1 MEENRFVISVLVDNR
16 FGVLTRIAGLFARRG
31 YNIDSL
37 TVSATQDPAVSR
49 MTIVV
54 KGDKYIEDQILKQ
67 LRKQMDVKF
76 AEKPDGEEMI
86 LRELALVKVQADA
99 AQRREVL
106 RLCKDFSAEVAD
118 VSEQAMVLQLTDE
131 SAVLDRFIA
140 EAGHF
145 GILELCRTGMTA
157 LERGERNLLD
167 HRTLSGEGGGL

>member
-1 MEENRFVISVLVDNR
+1 MEENRFVISALVDNR

-37 TVSATQDPAVSR
+37 TVSATQDPEVSR

-76 AEKPDGEEMI
+76 AEKPAGEEMI
-86 LRELALVKVQADA
+86 LRELALVKVRADGA
-99 AQRREVL
+99 TRREVL

-118 VSEQAMVLQLTDE
+118 VSEETMVLQLTDE
-131 SAVLDRFIA
+131 SAVLDRFIEQA
-140 EAGHF
+140 RRF
-145 GILELCRTGMTA
+145 GILELCRTGLTA

-167 HRTLSGEGGGL
+167 HRALPGEGGGR

>member
-1 MEENRFVISVLVDNR
+1 MQENRFVISALVDNR

-37 TVSATQDPAVSR
+37 TVSATQEPEISR

-54 KGDKYIEDQILKQ
+54 NGDKYIEEQILKQ
-67 LRKQMDVKF
+67 LRKQVDVKF

-86 LRELALVKVQADA
+86 LRELALLKVRADSS
-99 AQRREVL
+99 QRREVL

-118 VSEQAMVLQLTDE
+118 VSDRVMVLQLTDE
-131 SAVLDRFIA
+131 SAVLDRFIEQA
-140 EAGHF
+140 RRF

-157 LERGERNLLD
+157 LERGEKNLLD
-167 HRTLSGEGGGL
+167 HRELTGEGGRA